1 MSETASPT
9 PRGAK
14 AGGKRKPRY
23 ADPSK
28 ARLGRVMTL
37 VGYLGLLAL
46 ILNWF
51 IWISPPERVP
61 RAFPII
67 ALAVPLLFPLRGL
80 LHGRRYTHQWASFLT
95 MVYFAIGVD
104 AWANAAAG
112 AAWLG
117 MTMVALSLLLFV
129 GTIVYARYTP
139 SGMPSA
145 AALAEQRAEAR
156 LAGTGEAARG
166 TEVVEP
172 GAEPSD
178 RTQRRGR

>member
-1 MSETASPT
+1 MSEAASPT
-9 PRGAK
+9 PQGAK

-80 LHGRRYTHQWASFLT
+80 LHGRRYTHQWTSFLT

-117 MTMVALSLLLFV
+117 MAMVALSLLLFV
-129 GTIVYARYTP
+129 GTVVYARYTP
-139 SGMPSA
+139 SGTPSA

-156 LAGTGEAARG
+156 FAVSGDAARG
-166 TEVVEP
+166 TEAVDP
-172 GAEPSD
+172 GADS
-178 RTQRRGR
+178 